1 MYGQSCGWK
10 RPWQALHES
19 TCKLMHSE
27 SLDLNALAGDIDT
40 PNRVRDSADV
50 AHGQQIAD
58 GVRHSEGIIRYVTL
72 KAKFR
77 LL

>member
-1 MYGQSCGWK
+1 VYGQSCGWK

-40 PNRVRDSADV
+40 PNRVRDSAD
-50 AHGQQIAD
+50 